1 MKPLQALVFGGFL
14 GSKDLWLK
22 TDLWDT
28 KVSGLG
34 LLSVGAAACTFIKFG
49 RLKL

>member
-1 MKPLQALVFGGFL
+1 MFGGFL

-34 LLSVGAAACTFIKFG
+34 AFKRRGSGLYIY
-49 RLKL
+49 